1 MRTLVICGTQCRRYA
16 PKMLFYPI
24 TPPLTS
30 ATPKRGTKGGFVLR
44 CISYMSYSKY
54 TTDICLNSDA
64 PKHLTVSYQ
73 IPPPLY
79 FPYRDSNHGCGQKEI
94 RLYLYT
100 YIYMSYSTIA
110 TASNT
115 FALTHLDNPHK
126 TRRWYAGVSW
136 IYPPQSAL
144 YVFSLYPYYIIFCYR
159 SDGVRELPMTEF
171 YYLPCHFIP
180 PPTAACGDP
189 YGVRGIL
196 RRYVFNYN
204 HRLYSLSI
212 NGTYPP
218 LSP

>member
-30 ATPKRGTKGGFVLR
+30 ATPKRGPKGGFVLR
-44 CISYMSYSKY
+44 CIS
-54 TTDICLNSDA
+54 
-64 PKHLTVSYQ
+64 
-73 IPPPLY
+73 
-79 FPYRDSNHGCGQKEI
+79 
-94 RLYLYT
+94 
-100 YIYMSYSTIA
+100 YMSYSTIA

-144 YVFSLYPYYIIFCYR
+144 YVFSLYPYYVIFSYR

-171 YYLPCHFIP
+171 YYLPCHFTP

-189 YGVRGIL
+189 YGARGIL
-196 RRYVFNYN
+196 RRYVFNYY
-204 HRLYSLSI
+204 HRSCSLNI

-218 LSP
+218 QDPLQPEGRWICRMERTPDYLCGISPSCYHII